1 MPDLDDLILTLDRLH
16 DVLGERPALWRTTTG
31 IEVTQAI
38 QHYRSR
44 EHLTDPADRA
54 PDNAAT
60 LVAYKAAIVRAYVR
74 PPIGKS
80 TGDAVGGTLLVE
92 RQDGIFGAYSTVTTL
107 APWLWPTVTP
117 VYDAYATERGT
128 LLRSLTFRI
137 PPEQFVGILRLTLR
151 LDTGETRSARVTAS
165 LIQTLRVRIIPVS
178 YAGWSTAAPTPA
190 NPGMAPNL
198 PAPTL
203 ADAQTTAALAFRMM
217 PVQQTGSFAS
227 TPTLPWTRPLD
238 DARTKP
244 GACTT
249 NWDALLTSLAATRV
263 ADGNRAD
270 VVYYGLL
277 PTGMP
282 VNVHGCGVGGL
293 GSARWAAP

>member
-16 DVLGERPALWRTTTG
+16 DVLGDRPALWRTTTG

-117 VYDAYATERGT
+117 VEAR
-128 LLRSLTFRI
+128 RPRR
-137 PPEQFVGILRLTLR
+137 PR
-151 LDTGETRSARVTAS
+151 TGDGAEPARAHP
-165 LIQTLRVRIIPVS
+165 RRRADDRR
-178 YAGWSTAAPTPA
+178 AGVP
-190 NPGMAPNL
+190 
-198 PAPTL
+198 
-203 ADAQTTAALAFRMM
+203 
-217 PVQQTGSFAS
+217 
-227 TPTLPWTRPLD
+227 D
-238 DARTKP
+238 DARP
-244 GACTT
+244 ADRLVRLDADAPLDPAARRRAHQAGACTT

-270 VVYYGLL
+270 VVSYGLL

-282 VNVHGCGVGGL
+282 VNVPGCGVGGL

>member
-1 MPDLDDLILTLDRLH
+1 M
-16 DVLGERPALWRTTTG
+16 AL
-31 IEVTQAI
+31 
-38 QHYRSR
+38 
-44 EHLTDPADRA
+44 
-54 PDNAAT
+54 
-60 LVAYKAAIVRAYVR
+60 
-74 PPIGKS
+74 
-80 TGDAVGGTLLVE
+80 
-92 RQDGIFGAYSTVTTL
+92 
-107 APWLWPTVTP
+107 
-117 VYDAYATERGT
+117 
-128 LLRSLTFRI
+128 
-137 PPEQFVGILRLTLR
+137 
-151 LDTGETRSARVTAS
+151 
-165 LIQTLRVRIIPVS
+165 
-178 YAGWSTAAPTPA
+178 
-190 NPGMAPNL
+190 NL

-249 NWDALLTSLAATRV
+249 NWNALLTSLAATRV

-270 VVYYGLL
+270 VVSYGLL

-282 VNVHGCGVGGL
+282 VNVPGCGVGGL

>member
-60 LVAYKAAIVRAYVR
+60 LVAYKTAIVRAYVR

-107 APWLWPTVTP
+107 APWLWPTVT
-117 VYDAYATERGT
+117 
-128 LLRSLTFRI
+128 RSTTR
-137 PPEQFVGILRLTLR
+137 
-151 LDTGETRSARVTAS
+151 TRSS
-165 LIQTLRVRIIPVS
+165 
-178 YAGWSTAAPTPA
+178 AAPCCARSPSA
-190 NPGMAPNL
+190 SRPSSSS
-198 PAPTL
+198 
-203 ADAQTTAALAFRMM
+203 AAC
-217 PVQQTGSFAS
+217 GSRSAS
-227 TPTLPWTRPLD
+227 TPARP
-238 DARTKP
+238 ARR
-244 GACTT
+244 G
-249 NWDALLTSLAATRV
+249 
-263 ADGNRAD
+263 
-270 VVYYGLL
+270 
-277 PTGMP
+277 
-282 VNVHGCGVGGL
+282 
-293 GSARWAAP
+293 